1 MLMELLADLISKMRG
16 AQRGLPRKTS
26 EQLSINSYQLS
37 VNSYQKQ
44 RTINAKGIP
53 LGQRTMIDEKNVLQN
68 KSFSF
73 AKRIIE
79 LYKLLSETKKE
90 YVLSKQILKSGTSI
104 GANITEAN
112 GAISK
117 QDFSA
122 KMSIAYKESLETKY
136 WLRLLHETNY
146 IEKKY
151 LKIYLTIAT
160 NFQKYYLQF

>member
-1 MLMELLADLISKMRG
+1 MDCREKPVNSYQLA
-16 AQRGLPRKTS
+16 
-26 EQLSINSYQLS
+26 INSYQ
-37 VNSYQKQ
+37 KTK
-44 RTINAKGIP
+44 TINAKGIP
-53 LGQRTMIDEKNVLQN
+53 LGQRTMINEKNVLQN

-73 AKRIIE
+73 AKRIVE

-146 IEKKY
+146 IEKKVFENLFNDCDELSKILFAI
-151 LKIYLTIAT
+151 LKTTRI
-160 NFQKYYLQF
+160 NNKQ

>member
-1 MLMELLADLISKMRG
+1 M
-16 AQRGLPRKTS
+16 
-26 EQLSINSYQLS
+26 
-37 VNSYQKQ
+37 
-44 RTINAKGIP
+44 
-53 LGQRTMIDEKNVLQN
+53 
-68 KSFSF
+68 
-73 AKRIIE
+73 
-79 LYKLLSETKKE
+79 YKLLSETKKE

-146 IEKKY
+146 IEKKVFENLFNDCDELSKILFAI
-151 LKIYLTIAT
+151 LKTTRI
-160 NFQKYYLQF
+160 NNKQ

>member
-1 MLMELLADLISKMRG
+1 MDCREKPVNSYQLA
-16 AQRGLPRKTS
+16 
-26 EQLSINSYQLS
+26 INSYQ
-37 VNSYQKQ
+37 KTK
-44 RTINAKGIP
+44 TINAKGIP
-53 LGQRTMIDEKNVLQN
+53 LGQRTMIDKKNVLQN

-73 AKRIIE
+73 AKRIVE

-146 IEKKY
+146 IEKKVFENLFNDCDELSKILFAI
-151 LKIYLTIAT
+151 LKTTRI
-160 NFQKYYLQF
+160 NNKQ